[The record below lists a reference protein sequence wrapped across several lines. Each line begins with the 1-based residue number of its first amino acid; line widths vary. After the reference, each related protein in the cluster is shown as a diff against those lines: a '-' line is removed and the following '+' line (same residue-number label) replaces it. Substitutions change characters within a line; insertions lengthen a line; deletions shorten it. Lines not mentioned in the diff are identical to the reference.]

1 MPRELMSVKALI
13 HAHPD
18 FVAVATDDIQKDEDI
33 IAVFMDDNKETSVR
47 SKEDIALGHKIALRN
62 IAKGEKV
69 IEYGEVIGATTKDIA
84 TGVHVHTHNLKSL
97 RW

>member
-1 MPRELMSVKALI
+1 MSTKALI

-18 FVAVATDDIQKDEDI
+18 FVAVATDDIGKNEDFV
-33 IAVFMDDNKETSVR
+33 AVFMDDGKETSLR

-69 IEYGEVIGATTKDIA
+69 IEYGEVIGAATKDIV
-84 TGVHVHTHNLKSL
+84 TGEHVHVHNVKSL
-97 RW
+97 RWA